1 MAIISS
7 RRRYFLTWNAKFN
20 SSRCV
25 PQCTDG
31 VLDNSDIANH
41 FASNFEEA
49 YKPDS
54 TTRYNKLKDQ

>member
-1 MAIISS
+1 
-7 RRRYFLTWNAKFN
+7 
-20 SSRCV
+20 V

-31 VLDNSDIANH
+31 MLDNSDIANH